1 MAKSSEDRES
11 QEKLAETSTL
21 MREKA
26 GLSEPC
32 VVGKNGRVVTIER
45 KPSVCLIDKKKER

>member
-1 MAKSSEDRES
+1 MGSSDQES
-11 QEKLAETSTL
+11 QEKLAETTSL